1 MKSKGAVK
9 FFAIALAVVCLF
21 QLSFTFV
28 SNYWDGKANA
38 YSNKIANRLANGD
51 EAKRKLIFD
60 SVKLHYTDSIS
71 RQNVYNLGVH
81 KYTYLAIKERELN
94 LGLDLRGG
102 MHVTLEVSEQKLL
115 KQLSDNDSTPVF
127 NQALENARKEKIRTQ
142 RNYITLF
149 YEEIKKLQPN
159 VQLHLFFAKLQNK
172 DNVTFNSSNDDVIK
186 FLRDQ
191 NNVALDRTYKVLRTR
206 IDKFGVTQPNT
217 SIDKNT
223 GRIVIELPGANDPVR
238 VRNILKKPAKLEFYE
253 SYRLL
258 EVASY
263 LNDAD
268 KKIFADE
275 ELAKGGKDTSKTAV
289 TAPSAGDPLAAMKA
303 DKIKQD
309 SIDAAKKGGAATA
322 KVLTHADSL
331 NPKIKDSLA
340 KLAKNGKSK
349 KAEPKNARQPLFE
362 ALSTG
367 RFSDSNS
374 AKRPVIGLVR
384 ISDTAKIGAM
394 LRKPDVRDIFPP
406 QLIFAWAAKP
416 EGTSDLLELYT
427 LKGAELPPHEAV
439 LFGDVVTDAR
449 QDVDPKQGGYIV
461 DMQMNAKGA
470 ADWAGITKRNVGHAV
485 AIVLDGQV
493 QSAPNIIGE
502 IPSGSSQISGNFTA
516 EDAKDLANILTS
528 GKLPVELDI
537 VDEAVVG
544 PSLGKQAITS
554 GLASLL
560 IGVLAITLFMVL
572 YYNRG
577 GWVANLALF
586 INIFFIV
593 GILASLEAALTLPGM
608 AGIVLTLAMAVD
620 ANVLIYERIREEL
633 GHGKSMRIAISDG
646 FKHALSSIIDGNIT
660 TLLIGIILMAFG
672 SGPVYGFAVVLV
684 IGILTSLFTSI
695 LVSRLIF
702 DWLLEKDSKIN
713 FGNKMTMT
721 LFNNINFDF
730 VGKRRIA
737 YWFSGI
743 TIAIGI
749 ASLVFQGLNYGVE
762 FKGGRSYV
770 VSFNKNVN
778 IEDVRSNLK
787 TSLTQEPEV
796 KTFGSND
803 KLNIITAYKAEQ
815 NGDEADNE
823 VRSKIIQGLAPLN
836 SGATIESTQKVG
848 STIAQDIKNSAF
860 SSIFFSLLVV
870 FIYIAIRFKR
880 WQFAF
885 GATVALAHDILF
897 VLTFFSL
904 FRNILPFTDV
914 DQAVV
919 AALLTVA
926 GYSTNDTVVVFDRIR
941 EYLRNNKRSPMIP
954 TVNAAINR
962 TLNRTLITSFTVF
975 LVVLILFLFGGH
987 IIRGFSFAML
997 IGILIGTYSSIFIAT
1012 PIAVDLQKKS
1022 ELESTTF

>member
-28 SNYWDGKANA
+28 ANYWDKKADTFA
-38 YSNKIANRLANGD
+38 TKIANRLAVANP
-51 EAKRKLIFD
+51 ARRNQIYD

-71 RQNVYNLGVH
+71 RQPVYNILVY
-81 KYTYLAIKERELN
+81 KYNYLDVKERELN

-102 MHVTLEVSEQKLL
+102 MHVTLEVAEDKLL
-115 KQLSDNDSTPVF
+115 SQLADTNSSPVF
-127 NQALENARKEKIRTQ
+127 VKALAQAKADKIKTQ
-142 RNYITLF
+142 RNYIDLF
-149 YEEIKKLQPN
+149 YEDIKKEDPN
-159 VQLHLFFAKLQNK
+159 VQLHTYFATLANK
-172 DNVTFNSSNDDVIK
+172 DHVSFTTSNADVMK
-186 FLRDQ
+186 FLKDQ
-191 NNVALDRTYKVLRTR
+191 DNTALDRTYKVLTTR

-217 SIDKNT
+217 SIDRNT
-223 GRIVIELPGANDPVR
+223 GRIVVELPGANNPER

-253 SYRLL
+253 SYRLMDIAQFL
-258 EVASY
+258 NEADNALYTYQLTQKKTNPNSKGNTL
-263 LNDAD
+263 LNDTTGGGNPLLQGSDSTKPTAKDTSGQSGNPLANSDTTAKAD
-268 KKIFADE
+268 TGLVK
-275 ELAKGGKDTSKTAV
+275 AKKDTSKN
-289 TAPSAGDPLAAMKA
+289 
-303 DKIKQD
+303 
-309 SIDAAKKGGAATA
+309 KG
-322 KVLTHADSL
+322 
-331 NPKIKDSLA
+331 
-340 KLAKNGKSK
+340 K
-349 KAEPKNARQPLFE
+349 KAKEENPEHPLFA
-362 ALSTG
+362 ALHTMG
-367 RFSDSNS
+367 DSNT
-374 AKRPVIGLVR
+374 AKRPVIGTVK
-384 ISDTAKIGAM
+384 ISDTASVNALLRLPAVKNAM
-394 LRKPDVRDIFPP
+394 PP
-406 QLIFAWAAKP
+406 QIIFAWDAKP
-416 EGTSDLLELYT
+416 EGTTDYLQLYA
-427 LKGAELPPHEAV
+427 LKGTEIGHQAV
-439 LFGDVVTDAR
+439 LYGDVVTDAR
-449 QDVDPKQGGYIV
+449 QDVDPKTNGYVV
-461 DMQMNAKGA
+461 DMQMNSKGA
-470 ADWAGITKRNVGHAV
+470 SDWSQITKRNVGRAV

-493 QSAPNIIGE
+493 QSAPNIINQIDG
-502 IPSGSSQISGNFTA
+502 GNSQISGNFTA

-537 VDEAVVG
+537 VDEAVIG
-544 PSLGKQAITS
+544 PSLGQQSINE

-560 IGVLAITLFMVL
+560 IGVLAITLFMIV

-577 GWVANLALF
+577 GWVADITLI

-593 GILASLEAALTLPGM
+593 GILTSLEASLTLPGM

-633 GHGKSMRIAISDG
+633 GHGKSMRIAIADG
-646 FKHALSSIIDGNIT
+646 YKHALSSIIDGNIT

-684 IGILTSLFTSI
+684 IGILTSLFSSI

-702 DWLLEKDSKIN
+702 DWLLERDKPIN
-713 FGNKMTMT
+713 FSRSFTNN

-730 VGKRRIA
+730 IGKRKIA

-749 ASLVFQGLNYGVE
+749 ASLFINGLNYGVE

-778 IEDVRSNLK
+778 IEEVRGVLK
-787 TSLTQEPEV
+787 KSFGHEPEV

-803 KLNIITAYKAEQ
+803 KLNIITDYLADQ
-815 NGDEADNE
+815 NSDQADND
-823 VRSKIIQGLAPLN
+823 VKSKLLSGLAPLN
-836 SGATIESTQKVG
+836 DNATIESSQKVG

-860 SSIFFSLLVV
+860 SSIFFGMLVV

-880 WQFAF
+880 WQFAL
-885 GATVALAHDILF
+885 GATVALAHDTLF

-904 FRNILPFTDV
+904 FKDVLPFTDV
-914 DQAVV
+914 DQAVI

-941 EYLRNNKRSPMIP
+941 EYLRNNKRSQMIP

-975 LVVLILFLFGGH
+975 IVVLILFVFGGH

-997 IGILIGTYSSIFIAT
+997 IGIVIGTYSSIFVAT
-1012 PIAVDLQKKS
+1012 PIAVDMHKKS